1 MVNTVY
7 LLNLTRPP
15 SLEKKERKKENK
27 KKNTSVEYSAIAFRS
42 IGLIFGIACEVEKQW
57 RGCPASQSYGC

>member
-57 RGCPASQSYGC
+57 RGCPASQFYGC